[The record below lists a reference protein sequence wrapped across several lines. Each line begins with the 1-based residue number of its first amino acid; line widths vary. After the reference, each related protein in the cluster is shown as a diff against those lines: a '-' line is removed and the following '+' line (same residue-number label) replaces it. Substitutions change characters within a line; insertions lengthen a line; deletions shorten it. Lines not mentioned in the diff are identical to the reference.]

1 MSDTE
6 NLLIAL
12 SEFIADRKEG
22 IQSGVYEIEIS
33 NVDDGV
39 LMELSSFGISVS
51 GQGRFKLNIDL
62 TYRKGD
68 PSPLP
73 ISPPPGPPRV

>member
-1 MSDTE
+1 MTNTE

-22 IQSGVYEIEIS
+22 IESGVYEIEIS

-39 LMELSSFGISVS
+39 LMELSSFGISVK
-51 GQGRFKLNIDL
+51 GDGRFKINLDL
-62 TYRKGD
+62 VYK
-68 PSPLP
+68 
-73 ISPPPGPPRV
+73 PGSS